1 MKRKGI
7 ILLETV
13 LYILLLSLL
22 AAAVLP
28 FVGQTARLIS
38 LFEIRGRMTEQSL
51 FAVDFMTEKLRNH
64 LECTETAYTGNA
76 LTYRAYNE
84 KKKKAEYRFLIRDDK
99 LKVRLYNGVTQPV
112 TGENISYKEEI
123 AFLTPEGGSV
133 FRRFEKGLVILSFEM
148 VHTRSGEK
156 RTVETAVLPYR
167 DFYRSK
173 PGALYKN
180 GKA

>member
-38 LFEIRGRMTEQSL
+38 LFQIRGRMTEQSL

-64 LECTETAYTGNA
+64 LECTETVYACLLYTSPSP
-76 LTYRAYNE
+76 
-84 KKKKAEYRFLIRDDK
+84 RD
-99 LKVRLYNGVTQPV
+99 
-112 TGENISYKEEI
+112 
-123 AFLTPEGGSV
+123 
-133 FRRFEKGLVILSFEM
+133 LSTSRM
-148 VHTRSGEK
+148 PSS
-156 RTVETAVLPYR
+156 A
-167 DFYRSK
+167 
-173 PGALYKN
+173 
-180 GKA
+180 